1 VLAIPTSLTAEFAE
15 QRKKQKEYLAVR
27 HELNATSSQDEFA
40 RWAKLRRTH
49 DKLLEDLEKKSKRGL
64 ARETTR
70 NPTTKT

>member
-1 VLAIPTSLTAEFAE
+1 MLALPTSLTAEFAE